1 MTVKSTNKCRIF
13 PFYMFSYLF
22 LYDSE
27 RNVIG
32 NHWRGVV
39 QLHEQLEWKTIPVNF
54 RFGGKSRNMMMSV
67 PHSTNFHTAC
77 GCKVW
82 DEIVLVSIKR
92 HLSIH
97 SFVHSSFLKPAL
109 SESTVKKER
118 VREREREREE
128 VITRVRGDRGW
139 LEARQGEG
147 GTFSTVS
154 SRLTKISSRWIVS
167 RLRKSIWT
175 WAYKLHTTAVLE
187 VIPMDT
193 VIAAWDALCSH
204 STDEHMKTV
213 QQKEVRN
220 WFNVLIWKEIML
232 EMIWFQQNMHC
243 AHEFVFARRNRL
255 LQNIISLYLN
265 IHSYAL
271 FDTPAELLVNTNI
284 SSASHIR
291 AIWAI

>member
-13 PFYMFSYLF
+13 PFYMFSYQF

-118 VREREREREE
+118 VRERERE
-128 VITRVRGDRGW
+128 GGSHN
-139 LEARQGEG
+139 QGEG
-147 GTFSTVS
+147 
-154 SRLTKISSRWIVS
+154 RER
-167 RLRKSIWT
+167 
-175 WAYKLHTTAVLE
+175 
-187 VIPMDT
+187 VIRGE
-193 VIAAWDALCSH
+193 AGRGGH
-204 STDEHMKTV
+204 V
-213 QQKEVRN
+213 Q
-220 WFNVLIWKEIML
+220 
-232 EMIWFQQNMHC
+232 HC
-243 AHEFVFARRNRL
+243 VFKAH
-255 LQNIISLYLN
+255 
-265 IHSYAL
+265 
-271 FDTPAELLVNTNI
+271 
-284 SSASHIR
+284 
-291 AIWAI
+291 